1 MEVRRT
7 HHSNPWISRAIEVCL
22 GLALFVPPFIF
33 GARQAYGQLALAVF
47 VLSAFV
53 FWIVGKIIR
62 WQVSVP
68 LTRPEVLLP
77 LAAIG
82 LTVVTWI
89 SLPCTLIQTI
99 SPGVARLL
107 PEWNR
112 ENPKSEARNAKN
124 HEPRMEHG
132 FNTDSDPCSIRVPSV
147 AASSDLG
154 FVSDFLRKKFRISNL
169 PVLAGWHSFSLT
181 PGLSRDATLLFL
193 LYALLFWITLD
204 TVRHRESVHRL
215 LRTLFAAGV
224 GVAVLGLLHYLF
236 WNGKFYWLWDIW
248 WVDPERQVRAPFTNR
263 NHFAG
268 FLALTLGP
276 GVAVLTTLIRDGKAT
291 HYLITDRPKFSR
303 RTHELKIF
311 LTAGGLALILAGI
324 GLSQSRGGMI
334 VGLMVAIAC
343 IAGSM
348 QAGLNRITGMAA
360 ASVILLTS
368 LGLVATFGRQDPFQR
383 TAQMLEGN
391 QTLDDISNARLQLW
405 KADLHA
411 VSDFPLLGSGPGSHQ
426 YVYPLYLEK
435 AHHFTFTH
443 AENCY
448 VQILVECGLAGV
460 ALLLAGIFF
469 LTRWSWR
476 GLQGQEREASRFGS
490 ELAVAVSVS
499 LLAALIHA
507 VLDFVWYVP
516 AYAATVAV
524 LAGMSRSLARR
535 KEIAALYDRAQ
546 ESGPIAK
553 EERRSRNE
561 DRGLRIEDQRSPTI
575 EASPSNSR
583 PLSPILHPR
592 SSILL
597 VLRVLFGGGLVAASL
612 ALAWVVGSRFLE
624 AVPTE
629 YAWNTYYHLLPAA
642 NDDPPSKNFESL
654 EERVRWLSEA
664 CEHGSTDPE
673 HYYRLGLAHLELFY
687 QHQKKADKP
696 AGLSEARRTLQ
707 QRHFENP
714 AAARAWLEARYGS
727 DLPIL
732 EKAHAALATSLNCC
746 PLLGTSYLHLAKL
759 SFLDFTLEASHERY
773 CRQAPLVRPFDA
785 DVHLQ
790 VGLEAWLAGDRDQ
803 ARRSWQRACDLERP
817 CEFRLLPLLASQVP
831 AQQVMELLPLDFE
844 GSKWLALKETELGRT
859 QDSALAV
866 EKAQQA
872 VEKDAVQAK
881 NPEFWIALHELY
893 QQAERQDQ
901 AERCLRKALRL
912 APDRLGLHLL
922 LIRWLIDQRQW
933 RAALEQAQ
941 DARQQFLNQPDVQAL
956 INNILDMK
964 APGVRAQQPEV
975 SLKSEVRS
983 QRSEVRGQKS
993 DVGSQKSEVGSQR
1006 SQVR

>member
-1 MEVRRT
+1 
-7 HHSNPWISRAIEVCL
+7 
-22 GLALFVPPFIF
+22 
-33 GARQAYGQLALAVF
+33 VF
-47 VLSAFV
+47 
-53 FWIVGKIIR
+53 
-62 WQVSVP
+62 
-68 LTRPEVLLP
+68 LP

-89 SLPCTLIQTI
+89 SLPSTLIQTI
-99 SPGVARLL
+99 SPGVARIL

-112 ENPKSEARNAKN
+112 ENPKSEARNPKETPSTKSQIPNQA
-124 HEPRMEHG
+124 EA
-132 FNTDSDPCSIRVPSV
+132 SDIG
-147 AASSDLG
+147 AWNLG
-154 FVSDFLRKKFRISNL
+154 FVSDFALRISNL

-224 GVAVLGLLHYLF
+224 GVAALGLLHYLF

-291 HYLITDRPKFSR
+291 HYFITDRPTFSR

-311 LTAGGLALILAGI
+311 LTAGGIALILAGI

-343 IAGSM
+343 VAGSL
-348 QAGLNRITGMAA
+348 QAGLNRISGMAA

-476 GLQGQEREASRFGS
+476 GLQGEEQEASRFGS

-507 VLDFVWYVP
+507 VVDFVWYVP

-546 ESGPIAK
+546 ESGMIER
-553 EERRSRNE
+553 EERRSRIE
-561 DRGLRIEDQRSPTI
+561 DRESRIEDQRSPMI
-575 EASPSNSR
+575 DASNSR

-597 VLRVLFGGGLVAASL
+597 VFRVLFGGGLVTASL

-629 YAWNTYYHLLPAA
+629 YAWNAYYHLLPAA

-746 PLLGTSYLHLAKL
+746 PLFGTSYLHLAKL
-759 SFLDFTLEASHERY
+759 SFLDFALEAGHERY

-803 ARRSWQRACDLERP
+803 ARRSWQRACELERP

-831 AQQVMELLPLDFE
+831 AQQVVELISLDFE

-872 VEKDAVQAK
+872 VEKDAAQAK

-922 LIRWLIDQRQW
+922 LVHCLIDQRQW

-964 APGVRAQQPEV
+964 APGVRVQQPD
-975 SLKSEVRS
+975 VRS
-983 QRSEVRGQKS
+983 QRSEVRSQKS
-993 DVGSQKSEVGSQR
+993 EVRSQKSEVGSQKSEVGSQR